1 MKFPSGL
8 VTRRQ
13 QFLMLLLSAVLVAV
27 YGLAYAGWLPLP
39 GAQPPSLLQRLNV
52 PQSSDPWEIDAIF
65 DGYRVKLSLPQE
77 LLKINMLPPQI
88 QNSVR
93 QRIEYRRRN
102 IEVLRRVAVA
112 LDRVF
117 ESGQIVH
124 LAEHDQTLE
133 HVVMSLPPLLQ
144 GTNPELSLALHEPV
158 LTALPGYTKVD
169 FFLPDSLIP
178 QVALRLRKLG
188 IEQRVKLHGQQ
199 AYELI
204 EGRIPLRHFTTRWVR
219 DLFWTAADQ
228 GGRSLLMLP
237 MASYQINDLSRPDND
252 YVSELDDAQ
261 NEVVRAPLF
270 FKGGNLQVAVIGGRR
285 ILFIGQDE
293 LQLNQ
298 SYFYNAF
305 FYFPRP
311 EEVLGLFKQLAG
323 ADEVRVLPN
332 SKHLFHL
339 DMVMSVLSP
348 GTVALIEP
356 VDKDAL
362 VVEDR
367 RVIAEVRQA
376 LTAYGFRI
384 VAVPTLADW
393 VSTFKSPVNIIAF
406 THRDSGRLSAIVPQ
420 FEDRVL
426 LAKGKSLSIQ
436 QKIKQAYTDAGVET
450 IFTASDFYQFG
461 GNFHCAILPIK

>member
-1 MKFPSGL
+1 MKFPNGSL
-8 VTRRQ
+8 TRGH
-13 QFLMLLLSAVLVAV
+13 QFLTLLLSVVLVAM
-27 YGLAYAGWLPLP
+27 YGLAHAGWLHLP
-39 GAQPPSLLQRLNV
+39 GARQPSLLQRLHV
-52 PQSSDPWEIDAIF
+52 PQLSDPWEIDAIF
-65 DGYRVKLSLPQE
+65 DGYRVQLALPQE
-77 LLKINMLPPQI
+77 MDKVNMLPPQI

-102 IEVLRRVAVA
+102 IQVLRTVAVA

-117 ESGQIVH
+117 DSGQTIH

-158 LTALPGYTKVD
+158 LTALPDYTKVD

-178 QVALRLRKLG
+178 QVALRLRKLKM
-188 IEQRVKLHGQQ
+188 EQRVKLHGQK
-199 AYELI
+199 AYELV
-204 EGRIPLRHFTTRWVR
+204 EGKIPLRHFTTRWVR
-219 DLFWTAADQ
+219 DLFWTAADR

-270 FKGGNLQVAVIGGRR
+270 FKGGNLQVGVIGGRR

-293 LQLNQ
+293 LQQNQ
-298 SYFYNAF
+298 RIYYNAF
-305 FYFPRP
+305 FYFPP
-311 EEVLGLFKQLAG
+311 QEEVLELFKQLAG

-332 SKHLFHL
+332 SKNLFHL

-362 VVEDR
+362 ADDDR

-384 VAVPTLADW
+384 VAVPTLVDW
-393 VSTFKSPVNIIAF
+393 VASFKSPVNLIAF

-426 LAKGKSLSIQ
+426 LAKGKPLSIQ

-450 IFTASDFYQFG
+450 IFTASDFYQYG